1 MISCS
6 SVFRMFFAH
15 LCCPVVLW
23 FCGHGLLPLSDLMP
37 WCVSGKLSMSLCL
50 SSFVF
55 VFNTSLGVSMFEPAS
70 WICSSWFPTLCPWDI
85 SCSMPVFRHY
95 LSVSVFC
102 SMFLWWFMPLSFM
115 ICFYIACPFICICNV
130 SVFCWL
136 LFLLYSC
143 RMERSRSLCIC
154 PRKRAYGTCWSY
166 YSCMWCSHS
175 QRGY

>member
-95 LSVSVFC
+95 LYAFHVSVVVHA
-102 SMFLWWFMPLSFM
+102 SLV
-115 ICFYIACPFICICNV
+115 YD
-130 SVFCWL
+130 
-136 LFLLYSC
+136 LFLHCMPIHMYLQCVCVLLASFLAVQLPHGVVEIP
-143 RMERSRSLCIC
+143 MHLPAEACIW
-154 PRKRAYGTCWSY
+154 YLLILL
-166 YSCMWCSHS
+166 
-175 QRGY
+175 